1 MTQTLQF
8 MPIIRREKTSM
19 ETISTMSHVS
29 ETGINV
35 TTQPHDS
42 ELQAT
47 LPSSSQMDDLAN
59 TSVVLSSDRTLILA
73 EAVSKYVEWKINPP
87 ATLTMILI
95 EHDEMNAQTWRIW
108 YVLRSDQEKT
118 MTICRTSSLVS

>member
-1 MTQTLQF
+1 
-8 MPIIRREKTSM
+8 
-19 ETISTMSHVS
+19 
-29 ETGINV
+29 
-35 TTQPHDS
+35 
-42 ELQAT
+42 
-47 LPSSSQMDDLAN
+47 MDDLAN

-108 YVLRSDQEKT
+108 YVLSSDQEKT
-118 MTICRTSSLVS
+118 MTILPSRAAYYHGDRSCNKQRRTIDV